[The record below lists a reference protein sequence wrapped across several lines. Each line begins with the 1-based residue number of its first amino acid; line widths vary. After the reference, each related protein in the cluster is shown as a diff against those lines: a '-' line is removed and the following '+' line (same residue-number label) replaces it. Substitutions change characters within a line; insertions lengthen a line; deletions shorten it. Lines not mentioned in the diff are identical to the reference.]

1 MKHLFFSV
9 GLLCLMA
16 APISVSAQAQST
28 KDLLKERKELVKAS
42 KAELNAKATKAAQK
56 EAKKLKKEGW
66 QSAPGALPLE
76 NDESMYPKYLMGEEM
91 SIGENYDG
99 AKMQATELAKQ
110 NLAAQIQTEVSALV
124 DNSVATQQL
133 AMEEAVTVTKS
144 IMASKSLIVQSIGRT
159 ITVVEC
165 FRTLKNKNKE
175 VLVRIAYNGEMAKAA
190 AKQAI
195 RQSLENESSELH
207 KKLDNVLGTK

>member
-66 QSAPGALPLE
+66 QSAQE
-76 NDESMYPKYLMGEEM
+76 HSHWRSSSTSHTSCRWSMM
-91 SIGENYDG
+91 S
-99 AKMQATELAKQ
+99 LC
-110 NLAAQIQTEVSALV
+110 
-124 DNSVATQQL
+124 TQS
-133 AMEEAVTVTKS
+133 T
-144 IMASKSLIVQSIGRT
+144 
-159 ITVVEC
+159 
-165 FRTLKNKNKE
+165 
-175 VLVRIAYNGEMAKAA
+175 
-190 AKQAI
+190 
-195 RQSLENESSELH
+195 
-207 KKLDNVLGTK
+207 